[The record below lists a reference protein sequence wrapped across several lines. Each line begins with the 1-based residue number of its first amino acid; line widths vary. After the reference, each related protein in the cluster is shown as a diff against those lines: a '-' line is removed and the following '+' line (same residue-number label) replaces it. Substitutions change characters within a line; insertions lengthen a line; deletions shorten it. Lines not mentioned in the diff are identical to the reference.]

1 MRGHPRWFKIRTRRV
16 YKRSSR
22 PDPPQTPLHS
32 GSIMSLVDSSNN
44 YNSNGQQQQGQEQQH
59 GYLASRQLMSQ
70 DLASRH
76 PTLLK
81 QLNSPP
87 TICKCSG
94 QSRWAEHKHTK
105 INQIFKYRQRSK
117 TNKLILNFSG
127 GQTANALRPTSLQHL
142 FVTKRTRSPGV
153 KILGT
158 NGNRN
163 IAWCMIL
170 CFPWYLYWRKLLRF
184 SEFCAIKYIVINRS
198 HVVEIEVTKFFS
210 ETIITL

>member
-59 GYLASRQLMSQ
+59 GYLASRHLMSQ

-94 QSRWAEHKHTK
+94 QSRWADNKHIKTK
-105 INQIFKYRQRSK
+105 NFNYRQRSK
-117 TNKLILNFSG
+117 TNKLIFIFCRWPNCQCTSTNQLATSFCDKENQVPR
-127 GQTANALRPTSLQHL
+127 GQN
-142 FVTKRTRSPGV
+142 TRHQW
-153 KILGT
+153 K
-158 NGNRN
+158 
-163 IAWCMIL
+163 
-170 CFPWYLYWRKLLRF
+170 
-184 SEFCAIKYIVINRS
+184 
-198 HVVEIEVTKFFS
+198 
-210 ETIITL
+210 

>member
-22 PDPPQTPLHS
+22 PDPTQTPLHS

-44 YNSNGQQQQGQEQQH
+44 YNSNGQQP
-59 GYLASRQLMSQ
+59 GYLASRHLMVQ

-94 QSRWAEHKHTK
+94 QSRWWPDYKHNKTK
-105 INQIFKYRQRSK
+105 NLNYHQRSK
-117 TNKLILNFSG
+117 TNKLILIFCRWPNCQCTSTSQLATSFSDKENQVPRG
-127 GQTANALRPTSLQHL
+127 EN
-142 FVTKRTRSPGV
+142 TRHQW
-153 KILGT
+153 K
-158 NGNRN
+158 
-163 IAWCMIL
+163 
-170 CFPWYLYWRKLLRF
+170 
-184 SEFCAIKYIVINRS
+184 
-198 HVVEIEVTKFFS
+198 
-210 ETIITL
+210 

>member
-44 YNSNGQQQQGQEQQH
+44 YNSNGQQP
-59 GYLASRQLMSQ
+59 GYLASRHLMVQ

-94 QSRWAEHKHTK
+94 QSRLVSCPTRWNFTTQITEYKHKK
-105 INQIFKYRQRSK
+105 NFNYRQRSK
-117 TNKLILNFSG
+117 TNKLIFIF
-127 GQTANALRPTSLQHL
+127 LQVAKLPMHFDQPACNIFL
-142 FVTKRTRSPGV
+142 WQREPGSQGTKYSAPME
-153 KILGT
+153 IE
-158 NGNRN
+158 
-163 IAWCMIL
+163 IL
-170 CFPWYLYWRKLLRF
+170 CDALFCVFPGIF
-184 SEFCAIKYIVINRS
+184 
-198 HVVEIEVTKFFS
+198 IE
-210 ETIITL
+210 